1 MQVVVYGTLK
11 QGNHL
16 SYILDGCQY
25 LEPVKI
31 HGYKIYHSGYGFPF
45 VLFTGC
51 NDDYFYGELYE
62 VDDSK
67 LKILDSV
74 ESEGTMYNRVDIALE
89 NKQLNIQPDES
100 FLNVPT
106 YLYVGI
112 IEVFQRVPMEIV
124 KNNYWIQEDTYRAFN
139 LLVHNRYYNDEAKK
153 IVFDMRFY
161 DFGKSRTNKEY
172 MQSVNKRL
180 KNIFD
185 IEVNTD
191 NEQVFLTDL
200 ILNNRVIEIK

>member
-25 LEPVKI
+25 LKPVKI
-31 HGYKIYHSGYGFPF
+31 YGYKIYHSGYGFPF
-45 VLFTGC
+45 VLFTSN

-67 LKILDSV
+67 LKVLDSV
-74 ESEGTMYNRVDIALE
+74 ENEGTMYNRVDIALE

-100 FLNVPT
+100 FLKVPT

-112 IEVFQRVPMEIV
+112 IEVFQVVPIEIV
-124 KNNYWIQEDTYRAFN
+124 KNNYWIQKDTYKAFN
-139 LLVHNRYYNDEAKK
+139 LLVHNRHYNDEAKK